1 LPSPRLAGFPIAHD
15 ADRETLLLQL
25 TLALD
30 RLKRE
35 QMRPKFCGS
44 FLWCEM
50 RAPDGCCPAL
60 AVYH

>member
-1 LPSPRLAGFPIAHD
+1 
-15 ADRETLLLQL
+15 LQL

-35 QMRPKFCGS
+35 HLPENFCAS

-50 RAPDGCCPAL
+50 RAPDGCRPGR

>member
-1 LPSPRLAGFPIAHD
+1 VPSPRLAGVPIAHD
-15 ADRETLLLQL
+15 ADRETLLSLL

-35 QMRPKFCGS
+35 HLPEKFCGS

-50 RAPDGCCPAL
+50 RAPDGCLPGL